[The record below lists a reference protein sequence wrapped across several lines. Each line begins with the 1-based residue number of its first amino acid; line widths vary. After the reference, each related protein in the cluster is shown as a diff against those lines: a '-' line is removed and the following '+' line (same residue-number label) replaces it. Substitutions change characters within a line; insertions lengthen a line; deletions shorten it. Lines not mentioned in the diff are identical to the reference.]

1 MKKWGLSPEGYIWK
15 GLGTEVRSTY
25 FRVKHTLQRS
35 DFELAPKASGRLTA
49 RCTRLVFTA
58 CSPKCSQFNKYS
70 CCFGDGNA
78 YWNSHYLLLLC
89 KHSLWPLRC
98 NYVMKFHCIHV
109 YCPYDGILS
118 WAVNANPF
126 SHMLVWH
133 IWWKKNGNLIEVM
146 CVCPLTQHHG
156 AAQRCSPIPR
166 LLFKTSV
173 RAWERGCWMHCHDRY
188 FSMLV
193 TLVCPMIIGR
203 VMWLWR
209 DDKPEKPPWQR
220 EPWL

>member
-1 MKKWGLSPEGYIWK
+1 M
-15 GLGTEVRSTY
+15 RSTY

-118 WAVNANPF
+118 WAVNENPF

-133 IWWKKNGNLIEVM
+133 IWWRKNGNVIEVM

-156 AAQRCSPIPR
+156 AAQRYCLIPR
-166 LLFKTSV
+166 FLPLQNKCESLGTRLPDALSWQIFQYVGHS
-173 RAWERGCWMHCHDRY
+173 GSPHDHWPGY
-188 FSMLV
+188 V
-193 TLVCPMIIGR
+193 
-203 VMWLWR
+203 VMKRW
-209 DDKPEKPPWQR
+209 
-220 EPWL
+220 

>member
-1 MKKWGLSPEGYIWK
+1 MKKSGLAPEGYIWK

-25 FRVKHTLQRS
+25 FRVKHILQRS

-58 CSPKCSQFNKYS
+58 CSPTCSQFNKYS

-118 WAVNANPF
+118 WAVNENPF

-133 IWWKKNGNLIEVM
+133 IWWRKNGNLIAVM
-146 CVCPLTQHHG
+146 CICPLTQHHG
-156 AAQRCSPIPR
+156 AAQRCRFQRCRFPDYSS
-166 LLFKTSV
+166 KQV
-173 RAWERGCWMHCHDRY
+173 WEPGNEAAGCIAMTDI
-188 FSMLV
+188 
-193 TLVCPMIIGR
+193 LVCWSLWLPHDHR

-209 DDKPEKPPWQR
+209 DD
-220 EPWL
+220 